1 MQRTIVINR
10 TDAIGDTVLTLPM
23 ADRLKQVYPDS
34 KIIFLTSP
42 RAQDLF
48 TNHPC
53 VDETEIIDPKLS
65 FIRKV
70 RKLYHFFKRTNADAF
85 FHVGGLTLPCLVAL
99 FCRVPFRG
107 GIKSRLPTFLSLKDG
122 MRQSRSIVPISETD
136 HNLELLTPYLGDI
149 SPFEGSPAPRLT
161 LSPEEQANALQDFS
175 KFLAAAGHDPKRE
188 WIFIHPGMS
197 GHTLN
202 WASRNYARLI
212 LRLMKRHPGRFLFII
227 SHTPSDEPYLAPL
240 RDHLGKTPQEQVGES
255 VVFFNGA
262 TKGLRFTM
270 NVMAHARLFV
280 GPSTGTTHL
289 ASCLGVATVGIYS
302 PIRAQS
308 AVRWGPF
315 YRDRARVVV
324 PDVVCGEV
332 TKCALERC
340 PYYECMAKIEVDDL
354 TRECETLLEI
364 TQQSQ

>member
-1 MQRTIVINR
+1 MSKTIVINR

-23 ADRLKQVYPDS
+23 AHRLKQVYPDC

-48 TNHPC
+48 FHHPY
-53 VDETEIIDPKLS
+53 VDEVEVIDPKLS
-65 FIRKV
+65 FF
-70 RKLYHFFKRTNADAF
+70 RKLRKLLAFFKRVRPDTF
-85 FHVGGLTLPCLVAL
+85 FHVGGITLPCLVAL

-107 GIKSRLPTFLSLKDG
+107 GIKSRWPTFVSLRQG
-122 MRQSRSIVPISETD
+122 MRQSRSILPISETD
-136 HNLELLTPYLGDI
+136 HNLELLEPLFGEI
-149 SPFEGSPAPRLT
+149 SPFEGSPAPHLT
-161 LSPEEQANALQDFS
+161 LTHDERSSAKLEFS
-175 KFLAAAGHDPKRE
+175 EWVRNQGADPSRE
-188 WIFIHPGMS
+188 WVFIHPGMS

-212 LRLMKRHPGRFLFII
+212 LRLMKNHPGRFLFII

-240 RDHLGKTPQEQVGES
+240 RDHLSKTQEAQVGES
-255 VVFFNGA
+255 VLFFNGA

-270 NVMAHARLFV
+270 NVMSHARLFV

-289 ASCLGVATVGIYS
+289 ASCLNVPTVGIYS

-315 YRDRARVVV
+315 YRDRSSVVV

-332 TKCALERC
+332 TRCALERC

-354 TRECETLLEI
+354 ARECENLLDK
-364 TQQSQ
+364 TKNSL

>member
-1 MQRTIVINR
+1 MSKTIVINR

-23 ADRLKQVYPDS
+23 ADRLKQVYPTA

-48 TNHPC
+48 YNHPY
-53 VDETEIIDPKLS
+53 VDEVVVIDPQAS
-65 FIRKV
+65 FLKKV
-70 RKLYHFFKRTNADAF
+70 RKLLAFFKRTKPDVF
-85 FHVGGLTLPCLVAL
+85 FHVGGITLPCLIAL

-136 HNLELLTPYLGDI
+136 HNLELLAPLLGDI
-149 SPFEGSPAPRLT
+149 SPFEGAPAPHLT
-161 LSPEEQANALQDFS
+161 LSEQERQEAHQQFS
-175 KFLAAAGHDPKRE
+175 EWVVAEGHDPKRE

-212 LRLMKRHPGRFLFII
+212 LRLMKYHPKRFLFII

-240 RDHLGKTPQEQVGES
+240 RDHLAKTASEQVGES
-255 VVFFNGA
+255 VLFFNGA

-270 NVMAHARLFV
+270 NVMSFARLFV

-315 YRDRARVVV
+315 YRERSRVVV

-332 TKCALERC
+332 TRCALERC

-354 TRECETLLEI
+354 TRECENLLDS
-364 TQQSQ
+364 TK